1 MLETNRKK
9 VFISYSHKDGKWL
22 ERLRVHITDLER
34 RGLVEVWDDTKIQPG
49 AEWRQEI
56 DNALASASVAVL
68 LVSADFIASNFIA
81 ENELPPLLAAAEKKG
96 VVILPLII
104 GPSLFET
111 IESLARFQSI
121 NSPSKPLIGL
131 SKVKQEA
138 CLVKLSRT
146 ILGLVDE
153 PAKNP
158 SWSQVADDAIP
169 RVTALAVNKRVVA
182 VIVLTAI
189 LLLIVITSLFWWKL
203 SDRSLPSTDVIA
215 ARLGSQPGSSATATP
230 ANPRRYDVEAGF
242 PTGSPPPGMVY
253 ATIGFTVWR
262 TRPTTARDGA
272 ETARETIDSQEMAAE
287 RIADTIAD
295 GDRLYLAIESLTGEF
310 LPDKG
315 GFCT

>member
-22 ERLRVHITDLER
+22 ERLRVHIKDLER

-131 SKVKQEA
+131 SKAKQEA

-189 LLLIVITSLFWWKL
+189 VLLIVIASLFWWKL

-215 ARLGSQPGSSATATP
+215 ARLGSQPGSGATATP
-230 ANPRRYDVEAGF
+230 ANTRRYDVEAGF
-242 PTGSPPPGMVY
+242 PTGSPPGTVY

-262 TRPTTARDGA
+262 TRPTTARDGEDA
-272 ETARETIDSQEMAAE
+272 ARETIDSQEMVAE